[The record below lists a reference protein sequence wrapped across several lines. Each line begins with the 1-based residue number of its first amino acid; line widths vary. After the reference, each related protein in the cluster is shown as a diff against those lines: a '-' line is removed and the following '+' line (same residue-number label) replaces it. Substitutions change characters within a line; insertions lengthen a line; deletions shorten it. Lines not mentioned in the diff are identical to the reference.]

1 MGGGREVQERGT
13 YVYLWLIHVNIW
25 QKPAQYCTTIIL
37 QLKINE
43 KVTSVYLRTFK
54 FFVVVLVPQS
64 CLSLCDPMDFDPSD
78 PSVHGIFPGRYTG
91 VGCLFLLGQGGGD
104 LPGPGMELVTPVLAG
119 IFFTTEPPGKPFKP
133 LLEGQFFLLPFA
145 LKKF

>member
-1 MGGGREVQERGT
+1 MGGGRDVQEWGT

-43 KVTSVYLRTFK
+43 KVTSVYLMTFK

-64 CLSLCDPMDFDPSD
+64 CLSLCDHMDFDPSD
-78 PSVHGIFPGRYTG
+78 PSVHGIFPGKYTG
-91 VGCLFLLGQGGGD
+91 VGCLFLLGQGGGGSSWSRD
-104 LPGPGMELVTPVLAG
+104 GTCDSSIGRHILYH
-119 IFFTTEPPGKPFKP
+119 
-133 LLEGQFFLLPFA
+133 
-145 LKKF
+145 